1 MLISILPVNPEG
13 DRGWRKE
20 GNDMTVQP
28 YLFFE
33 GRCEEAIEFYKDA
46 VGAEVLMLLRFRDC
60 PQPAPPGMAAPDPEE
75 VMHAS
80 LRIGGTE
87 VLASDGRCSGT
98 AAFGGFALSLAVPD
112 EAAAEARFAALLEG
126 GQVVMP
132 LARTFYSPRFGMV
145 RDRFGVLW
153 MVIVPA

>member
-1 MLISILPVNPEG
+1 MLISTLPVNPEG

-80 LRIGGTE
+80 LRIGGTY
-87 VLASDGRCSGT
+87 S
-98 AAFGGFALSLAVPD
+98 LSRRQPSSTVSRAMRPS
-112 EAAAEARFAALLEG
+112 R
-126 GQVVMP
+126 MWSTRSP
-132 LARTFYSPRFGMV
+132 LK
-145 RDRFGVLW
+145 
-153 MVIVPA
+153 